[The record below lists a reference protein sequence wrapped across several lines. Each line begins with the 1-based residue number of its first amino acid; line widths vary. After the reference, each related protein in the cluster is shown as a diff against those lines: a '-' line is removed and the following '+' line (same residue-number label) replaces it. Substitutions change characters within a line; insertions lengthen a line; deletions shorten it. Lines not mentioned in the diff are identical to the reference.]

1 LDSKINFIASLV
13 LSKEL
18 INSQQPLI
26 LNIKDYTIKNRVYEN
41 IKDLEKN

>member
-1 LDSKINFIASLV
+1 LDSKINFIASLA

-26 LNIKDYTIKNRVYEN
+26 LNSNRGFQVSWAFM
-41 IKDLEKN
+41 